1 MSPDVTHV
9 ATIQQRSDNTLVAL
23 VQTESFIPGQ
33 EVEVSVYLTQ
43 GEAYAAHYEK
53 KRIPFPDPN
62 NLKQPAVLH
71 VELPATE
78 LDATQPVTVVT
89 RVAEVWPSVLQQDK
103 KAMTLYGA
111 VSGYPD
117 QGLKAVWTYPDSEGK
132 GRGDLESPSS
142 GNGGGAGTTTP
153 QQ

>member
-1 MSPDVTHV
+1 MDVTHV
-9 ATIQQRSDNTLVAL
+9 TTIQQRNDNTLVAS
-23 VQTESFIPGQ
+23 VQIERFLPGQ

-89 RVAEVWPSVLQQDK
+89 RVAEVWPTVLQQDQDQVEGVMDRVK
-103 KAMTLYGA
+103 K
-111 VSGYPD
+111 VEGYAD
-117 QGLKAVWTYPDSEGK
+117 QAPKASWTYQDPEGK
-132 GRGDLESPSS
+132 
-142 GNGGGAGTTTP
+142 
-153 QQ
+153 

>member
-1 MSPDVTHV
+1 MDVTHV
-9 ATIQQRSDNTLVAL
+9 ATIQQRNDNTLVAL
-23 VQTESFIPGQ
+23 VQTESFMPGQ

-89 RVAEVWPSVLQQDK
+89 RVAEVWPTVLQQDRDQLEGIIEGVK
-103 KAMTLYGA
+103 K
-111 VSGYPD
+111 VEGYTD
-117 QGLKAVWTYPDSEGK
+117 QAPKALWTYEDPEGK
-132 GRGDLESPSS
+132 
-142 GNGGGAGTTTP
+142 
-153 QQ
+153 